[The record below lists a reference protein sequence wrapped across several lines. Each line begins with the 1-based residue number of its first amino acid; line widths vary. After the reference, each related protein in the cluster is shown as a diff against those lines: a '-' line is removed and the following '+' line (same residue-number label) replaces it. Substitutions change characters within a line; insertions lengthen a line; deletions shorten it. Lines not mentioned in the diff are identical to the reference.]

1 MFGEH
6 KQSSRKSV
14 YSQDYNFEFNWL
26 ARKEGPKVFL
36 MMRKVNPS
44 RPLGK
49 WGLHP
54 LIHTPLEFTLAQD
67 VGVSQRFSGLG
78 NEPPQT
84 GHTFSVGLTNGVSLH
99 LGHLTAWSF
108 TRLISSGFIGQCGY
122 QVCLAMI
129 NAINANS
136 KTIEITRPVISI
148 RIGGLYSFVRI
159 LK

>member
-54 LIHTPLEFTLAQD
+54 LIHTLLGFASAQD
-67 VGVSQRFSGLG
+67 LEKKKT
-78 NEPPQT
+78 EPKTP
-84 GHTFSVGLTNGVSLH
+84 HFLSLNQD
-99 LGHLTAWSF
+99 
-108 TRLISSGFIGQCGY
+108 IV
-122 QVCLAMI
+122 VC
-129 NAINANS
+129 S
-136 KTIEITRPVISI
+136 
-148 RIGGLYSFVRI
+148 
-159 LK
+159 

>member
-36 MMRKVNPS
+36 MMRKVNQS

-54 LIHTPLEFTLAQD
+54 LIHTLLKFNLAQD
-67 VGVSQRFSGLG
+67 IDNCQCYTGFGSESMRSEYMRFL
-78 NEPPQT
+78 
-84 GHTFSVGLTNGVSLH
+84 
-99 LGHLTAWSF
+99 
-108 TRLISSGFIGQCGY
+108 
-122 QVCLAMI
+122 LAK
-129 NAINANS
+129 S
-136 KTIEITRPVISI
+136 
-148 RIGGLYSFVRI
+148 
-159 LK
+159 